1 MHLSKLKING
11 FRCFNDYFNIHLSR
25 GLNVIVGENGAG
37 KTAIISAIRQL
48 FIDSESGRYS
58 VSNDDFSF
66 PFKINGEAANSFS
79 IQAEFDELSVSDKV
93 TLLPWIGSNK
103 TAVLNLEA
111 ENKEIRGRFRK
122 ILWGGKSKSS
132 LFEPELLDL
141 IQCIYLPPLRDA
153 ESKLSNGRQSRLSK
167 LLRALNRRELKRSRK
182 DGKPHPLEEKIKEF
196 NTTLAADENL
206 GIKDANELI
215 TKNLIEAIGY
225 NFGQKT
231 SIQFAESDFTK
242 IVESLKLLFFP
253 DLSNED
259 QSLFRSLSQNSLG
272 YNNLLYIASIL
283 AELTLDD
290 DDDDEQP
297 LLKLLLIEEP
307 EAHLHPQLQIRL
319 LNHIKSVADENKN
332 VQIIVTTHSTVL
344 ASSVELESIIHLS
357 KSHNPVATPLR
368 NCGLK
373 ENSSQFINRWLDVTK
388 SNLLF
393 ASGVILV
400 EGIAEQMLIP
410 ALAKRVLS
418 NQNDGKR
425 SLEDIGVSTINLNGI
440 YFKHFMQLYCNV
452 KSADDADEEIN
463 GENIPIRCAGLTDLD
478 PPKTIKKKVAGLD
491 NTDEIK
497 EIIEDFIPYDGNI
510 KDGNN
515 HAIKL
520 VESINNSSNA
530 RLFISKYKTLEYDL
544 AMEGNNA
551 ALMSK
556 IIASLW
562 PKPQK
567 GESEIINDFNRMS
580 NIDWTK
586 KTNKEVAEAA
596 YKILNRIDDDNI
608 GKGMFA
614 QVMTEK
620 LKDPTLDFIVPAY
633 IRDAILWATSLEVG
647 GEK

>member
-1 MHLSKLKING
+1 MSKLKING

-215 TKNLIEAIGY
+215 TKNLIKAIGY

-242 IVESLKLLFFP
+242 IVESLKLLFF
-253 DLSNED
+253 
-259 QSLFRSLSQNSLG
+259 
-272 YNNLLYIASIL
+272 
-283 AELTLDD
+283 
-290 DDDDEQP
+290 
-297 LLKLLLIEEP
+297 
-307 EAHLHPQLQIRL
+307 QIYQMKI
-319 LNHIKSVADENKN
+319 NHYSV
-332 VQIIVTTHSTVL
+332 V
-344 ASSVELESIIHLS
+344 
-357 KSHNPVATPLR
+357 
-368 NCGLK
+368 
-373 ENSSQFINRWLDVTK
+373 
-388 SNLLF
+388 
-393 ASGVILV
+393 
-400 EGIAEQMLIP
+400 
-410 ALAKRVLS
+410 
-418 NQNDGKR
+418 
-425 SLEDIGVSTINLNGI
+425 
-440 YFKHFMQLYCNV
+440 
-452 KSADDADEEIN
+452 
-463 GENIPIRCAGLTDLD
+463 
-478 PPKTIKKKVAGLD
+478 
-491 NTDEIK
+491 
-497 EIIEDFIPYDGNI
+497 
-510 KDGNN
+510 
-515 HAIKL
+515 
-520 VESINNSSNA
+520 
-530 RLFISKYKTLEYDL
+530 
-544 AMEGNNA
+544 
-551 ALMSK
+551 
-556 IIASLW
+556 
-562 PKPQK
+562 
-567 GESEIINDFNRMS
+567 
-580 NIDWTK
+580 
-586 KTNKEVAEAA
+586 
-596 YKILNRIDDDNI
+596 
-608 GKGMFA
+608 
-614 QVMTEK
+614 
-620 LKDPTLDFIVPAY
+620 
-633 IRDAILWATSLEVG
+633 
-647 GEK
+647 